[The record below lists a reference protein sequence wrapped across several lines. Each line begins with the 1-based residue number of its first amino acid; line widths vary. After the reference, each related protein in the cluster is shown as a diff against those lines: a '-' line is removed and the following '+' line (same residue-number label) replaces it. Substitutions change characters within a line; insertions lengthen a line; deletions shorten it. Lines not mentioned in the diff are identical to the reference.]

1 MQQHRNNLSLHGS
14 STRNNKETAHHES
27 TDQFETAK
35 LKMKNLKIYEQAP
48 LDGLSESVL
57 TEIAPRK
64 AAGGQT
70 GARKDT
76 DSELAINKE

>member
-1 MQQHRNNLSLHGS
+1 M
-14 STRNNKETAHHES
+14 
-27 TDQFETAK
+27 
-35 LKMKNLKIYEQAP
+35 KMKNLKIYEQAP